1 MNIKTSSLVALVM
14 VFAACTADSS
24 GPENTR
30 LGRYRL
36 NTIDGRTVPTVYL
49 ESANSRMEFLSGA
62 LRLNGDGTFT
72 DSTEVRVTPMFQG
85 QPLAGGEVVHRFDV
99 AWGLHRMSGDTVY
112 LDSVRG
118 EHYFM
123 VFQAAGSLMQELAGA
138 LLLYRR

>member
-1 MNIKTSSLVALVM
+1 MLL
-14 VFAACTADSS
+14 AACTADTA

-36 NTIDGRTVPTVYL
+36 SSIDGENVPTIYM

-62 LRLNGDGTFT
+62 LRLNQDGTFT
-72 DSTEVRVTPMFQG
+72 DSTEVRVTPMYQG
-85 QPLAGGEVVHRFDV
+85 RPLVGGEVVHRYDV
-99 AWGLHRMSGDTVY
+99 AWGLQRMSGDTVY

-123 VFQAAGSLMQELAGA
+123 VFQASGTLMQELAGS